1 MIKLFKY
8 SFLDLLKSRWTII
21 SLLFYLLA
29 AFGLLYVNDLSK
41 AIISLMNIV
50 LFLSPLTALMFG
62 VIYFYNSRDFV
73 ELLLAQPVRRRDVF
87 WGMYLGMAVSLSIS
101 FILGLG
107 IPFLVYGVFVSS
119 AIGNFAMLIAIGVV
133 LTFIFSALAF
143 WIAVKNENRTK
154 GFGLALLVWL
164 AMALLYDGIFLFLL
178 IAFQEYPLENVAM
191 GMTLLNPI
199 DLMRITMMLK
209 LDISALF
216 GFTGAVINKFFGSPV
231 GITVTLLCGFLW
243 IIFPLF
249 FLFRTVR
256 RKDF

>member
-1 MIKLFKY
+1 MRKLLKY

-21 SLLFYLLA
+21 SLLFYLVA

-50 LFLSPLTALMFG
+50 LFLSPLTAIMFG

-87 WGMYLGMAVSLSIS
+87 WGMYLGMAVSLSLS
-101 FILGLG
+101 FVLGLG
-107 IPFLVYGVFVSS
+107 IPFIIYGVFVSS
-119 AIGNFAMLIAIGVV
+119 AIGNFLMLIAIGVL

-143 WIAVKNENRTK
+143 WIAIKNENRTK
-154 GFGLALLVWL
+154 GFGIALLVWL
-164 AMALLYDGIFLFLL
+164 AMALLYDGLFLML
-178 IAFQEYPLENVAM
+178 LVIFQDYPFEKMAM
-191 GMTLLNPI
+191 ALTLFNPI
-199 DLMRITMMLK
+199 DLMRITMMLD

-216 GFTGAVINKFFGSPV
+216 GFTGAVFNKFFGTPL
-231 GITVTLLCGFLW
+231 GITITLLCGILW
-243 IIFPLF
+243 VVFPLF
-249 FLFRTVR
+249 FLFRTVG

>member
-50 LFLSPLTALMFG
+50 LFLSPLTAIMFG
-62 VIYFYNSRDFV
+62 IIYFYNSRDFV

-101 FILGLG
+101 FLLGLG
-107 IPFLVYGVFVSS
+107 IPFIVYGVFVSS
-119 AIGNFAMLIAIGVV
+119 AITDFLMLIVIGIL

-143 WIAVKNENRTK
+143 WIAIKNENRTK
-154 GFGLALLVWL
+154 GFGMALLVWL
-164 AMALLYDGIFLFLL
+164 VMALLYDGIFLLL
-178 IAFQEYPLENVAM
+178 LVIFQDYPLENVAM

-216 GFTGAVINKFFGSPV
+216 GFTGAVVNKFFGSPL
-231 GITVTLLCGFLW
+231 GITITLFCAFLW
-243 IIFPLF
+243 IILPLH
-249 FLFRTVR
+249 FLFRTAQ